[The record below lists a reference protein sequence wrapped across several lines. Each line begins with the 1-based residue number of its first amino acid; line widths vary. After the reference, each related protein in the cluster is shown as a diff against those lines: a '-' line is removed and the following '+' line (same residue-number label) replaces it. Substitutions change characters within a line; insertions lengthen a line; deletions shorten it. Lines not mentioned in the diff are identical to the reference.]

1 MRTVLLLAMALAVG
15 VAAPARAGPRR
26 HRLEP
31 ARTDF
36 RPTASEQAGGVHR
49 FSCPHMD
56 LNVTFDGVAIRP
68 AWRSRTGG
76 HAGESG

>member
-1 MRTVLLLAMALAVG
+1 MRTVLLLAMALAAG
-15 VAAPARAGPRR
+15 VAAPARADIDWN
-26 HRLEP
+26 RLEQIF
-31 ARTDF
+31 AR
-36 RPTASEQAGGVHR
+36 PASEQAGGVHR